1 MGAGLRYHLRFLV
14 SKTVSSSL
22 FREAISV
29 ESSVL
34 ARRPYLLRWGFF
46 NLEAVPG
53 AISGRLWPPLGAVTP
68 HPISPHDPS
77 LVSGFGFLCPTPE
90 ALLWRLLI

>member
-29 ESSVL
+29 RSSVL
-34 ARRPYLLRWGFF
+34 ARRPYLLRCGFF

-53 AISGRLWPPLGAVTP
+53 AISGHLWSPLWAVPP
-68 HPISPHDPS
+68 HPYSPHDPS
-77 LVSGFGFLCPTPE
+77 LVSAFSFFCSIPE
-90 ALLWRLLI
+90 ALL